1 MGPAR
6 SRGRLCAP
14 GVAARQTR
22 WPGRPAAP
30 PARSRWPPA
39 LRKKIPLY
47 DHIYGSRGLRN
58 KPARVSLLWAGAV
71 SRTPKCFC
79 VLKKIQ
85 EERELKILLFGR
97 FSFRKMACLFAGW
110 FVCSGAPAAAA
121 CGGSGALP
129 RAGRAETGPGAR
141 GGAAPAFPGLAGPP
155 PPPRA
160 PGQLGPAP
168 GPRTLATEARP
179 AARSRRPWR
188 VRGDGCACARGGAG
202 ASVGALESKGPEFE
216 PRGLWGPLSDAQRP
230 SSGVRLPP
238 QSPGLARSVG
248 GSPLRA
254 PGLRTVPAPS
264 VRAVPE
270 RLSLDETPQPRSVG
284 GWVRAQGRDPGFW
297 LPEVQPSPAAGA
309 SSEVGAL
316 SSSKSILTLHRL
328 RDPDAVT
335 LPPQPPFGPHP

>member
-1 MGPAR
+1 
-6 SRGRLCAP
+6 
-14 GVAARQTR
+14 
-22 WPGRPAAP
+22 
-30 PARSRWPPA
+30 
-39 LRKKIPLY
+39 
-47 DHIYGSRGLRN
+47 
-58 KPARVSLLWAGAV
+58 
-71 SRTPKCFC
+71 
-79 VLKKIQ
+79 
-85 EERELKILLFGR
+85 
-97 FSFRKMACLFAGW
+97 MACLFAGW

-129 RAGRAETGPGAR
+129 RAGRAEKGPGAR

-238 QSPGLARSVG
+238 QSPGLARSVE

-316 SSSKSILTLHRL
+316 SSSKLILTLHRL

-335 LPPQPPFGPHP
+335 LPPSRLLGPIPELGGLCFLTKRGGGLSLLPAAPLPQAQPFSGGGPGSLTTPVPFQPQVL